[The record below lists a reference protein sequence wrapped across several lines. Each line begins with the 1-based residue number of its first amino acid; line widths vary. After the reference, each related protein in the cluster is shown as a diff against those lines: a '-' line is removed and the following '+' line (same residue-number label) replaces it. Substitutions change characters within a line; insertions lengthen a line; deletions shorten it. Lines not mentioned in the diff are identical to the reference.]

1 MRQTGKEKKRKWQEE
16 SEVILSS
23 FKGIQANFKFG
34 EELNKPWNPWAE
46 SPGFRLLEKLSTLGT
61 LWCQQEQISLRF
73 TSEDSYAQVAANQ
86 KKAHLKDSKE
96 LKRFVLDIRW
106 TEGPAVVR
114 CGTYPLH
121 GAILLYISVTFSL
134 SIKEGTSSSK
144 CQRKGKGR

>member
-61 LWCQQEQISLRF
+61 LWCQQEQISLRY
-73 TSEDSYAQVAANQ
+73 TSENSYAQVAANQ

-114 CGTYPLH
+114 IHCMELFYFT
-121 GAILLYISVTFSL
+121 SVSL
-134 SIKEGTSSSK
+134 SLSRLIKEGTSSSK
-144 CQRKGKGR
+144 CQRKWKGR